1 MSNRVRI
8 YEPYGFGE
16 TYKYE
21 SIPTRI
27 DNELAESPCTGRN
40 ICVKACP
47 AHAIKGGDWSPGT
60 PREEIFD
67 PEACSNY
74 MKTKFQK
81 IGRGAVCGICMKVC
95 PLNKPKE

>member
-27 DNELAESPCTGRN
+27 DNELAESQTNDSKQFASVSYNEDAKALIFKNVNNVEQGRVYLKD
-40 ICVKACP
+40 I
-47 AHAIKGGDWSPGT
+47 
-60 PREEIFD
+60 
-67 PEACSNY
+67 
-74 MKTKFQK
+74 
-81 IGRGAVCGICMKVC
+81 IGLE
-95 PLNKPKE
+95 PLIERA